1 MELSR
6 SHSVTAPTAVV
17 ALKVEPI
24 HVMTA
29 AEQCAAVSDP
39 IPNCEAVLSGKMAP
53 APFKESSNL
62 DLGAPIAHKSVKQD
76 EQEFNSLM
84 NSIEQMGRTM
94 R

>member
-1 MELSR
+1 
-6 SHSVTAPTAVV
+6 
-17 ALKVEPI
+17 
-24 HVMTA
+24 
-29 AEQCAAVSDP
+29 
-39 IPNCEAVLSGKMAP
+39 MAP